1 MYGVSQA
8 KWYEESNDKESIGQL
23 KNVGDMGTYKGREL
37 ILEQNRPALQKAIRF
52 NFVKFVHESTSHH
65 FRNSKTMISKV
76 CPGLFSDPR
85 HIQGQFF
92 YLTGAGISQQ
102 IEENLEGHLGLLLL

>member
-1 MYGVSQA
+1 M
-8 KWYEESNDKESIGQL
+8 
-23 KNVGDMGTYKGREL
+23 
-37 ILEQNRPALQKAIRF
+37 IL
-52 NFVKFVHESTSHH
+52 
-65 FRNSKTMISKV
+65 KV

-102 IEENLEGHLGLLLL
+102 IEENLEGHLGLCLLQLSISEVFISFRELGRVSDQCKYKY